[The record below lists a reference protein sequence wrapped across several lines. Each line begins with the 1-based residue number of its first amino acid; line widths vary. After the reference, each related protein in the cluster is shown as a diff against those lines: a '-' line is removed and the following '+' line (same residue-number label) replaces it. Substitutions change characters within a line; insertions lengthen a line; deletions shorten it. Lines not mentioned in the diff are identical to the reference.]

1 MTYIYIRIYIYTVH
15 TQYIHIWYV
24 YTYTSSIPYLGGRV
38 TAVPA
43 YPGSIRWALM
53 LGGFFFDPIKTR
65 YPKYNT
71 TVNLNALVG
80 EIMEWKWESY
90 FLNHGRS
97 SEWCSWGRCKE
108 SQIIKMLIL
117 SKFCMRDAQTL
128 LGVCR
133 YVKSL
138 QIPSLCVRNTN
149 LSINS
154 ALQRPPL
161 RVLQDSFCLFLGKQ

>member
-1 MTYIYIRIYIYTVH
+1 MTYIYIRIYIL
-15 TQYIHIWYV
+15 YIH
-24 YTYTSSIPYLGGRV
+24 SIYIYGMSIHIHLPFRLLE
-38 TAVPA
+38 AELQQCQPIQVPFD
-43 YPGSIRWALM
+43 GLWCWEV
-53 LGGFFFDPIKTR
+53 FFDPIKTR

-80 EIMEWKWESY
+80 EIMEWKWEIY

>member
-1 MTYIYIRIYIYTVH
+1 MVCLYIYIFHSVSWRPSY
-15 TQYIHIWYV
+15 
-24 YTYTSSIPYLGGRV
+24 SSASLSRFHSMGFDVGR
-38 TAVPA
+38 
-43 YPGSIRWALM
+43 
-53 LGGFFFDPIKTR
+53 FFFDPIKTR

-71 TVNLNALVG
+71 TVNLNDLVG